1 MFDIDCFFIDSE
13 LNPANTTDIAARDVN
28 LLDCLREKLSEN
40 CVEFEESAVCNK
52 VKRFKANCPEISK
65 VNDVTR
71 TLRSSRQFNVELHQ
85 QVRQLDENSSD
96 TNLRSLLAFTV
107 K

>member
-1 MFDIDCFFIDSE
+1 MFDIDCLFIDSE
-13 LNPANTTDIAARDVN
+13 LNPANTTDIAASDVS

-52 VKRFKANCPEISK
+52 VKRFKSKCPETSS
-65 VNDVTR
+65 VNDATR
-71 TLRSSRQFNVELHQ
+71 TLRSSRQIDVELHQ
-85 QVRQLDENSSD
+85 QGRQLDENSSD
-96 TNLRSLLAFTV
+96 TKLRSLLALTV